1 MILLHVH
8 NLTDITT
15 YLQDCS
21 DINVSHTIIRHNI
34 PSVKLNKTNMLL
46 QIQGRSVQQQ
56 IKAIFCPSVKFTSGE
71 ENEQQKDAEAYYH
84 FQNLCLFF
92 IFFPF
97 FFFKFTSNRTNIH
110 WHMQSEHFVVLFM
123 TIQIQQNKDWIS
135 IVLLQTWKYSQI
147 FTKKKNIYLQCPS
160 L

>member
-34 PSVKLNKTNMLL
+34 PGVKLNKTNMLL

-56 IKAIFCPSVKFTSGE
+56 IKAIFCHSVKFTSGK

-84 FQNLCLFF
+84 FQNLFLFF
-92 IFFPF
+92 SPF
-97 FFFKFTSNRTNIH
+97 FSSSLH
-110 WHMQSEHFVVLFM
+110 
-123 TIQIQQNKDWIS
+123 QIE
-135 IVLLQTWKYSQI
+135 QTYIGTCKVNTLWCFS
-147 FTKKKNIYLQCPS
+147 
-160 L
+160 